1 MERPTRFGNQR
12 CFEVMDDAMKGNIR
26 ESIEEMGGY
35 SMEGKYSHVLNKTH
49 LQTVREGAESYRVTT
64 GTFGKKYL
72 IYLRKIEGRNFVFF
86 INRKSGQIIKAK
98 FTFMASLFEGTM
110 IEGEL
115 VRYNS
120 SCSQREHRIAGNVVN
135 SDNGREDGNDWI
147 FLINDLIY
155 YEGKDLMRESWE
167 KRNQALQEMIEKKYR
182 HDAGSQF
189 KLVVKRYMTVDHAKS
204 MVNDLIPRLKYK
216 CNGLIFR
223 HVGEFDRTFAYIIPD
238 GEAKESAG
246 VAGLS
251 RAAKSAGSGSGRGSS
266 SGNDFLD
273 QLALGCEV
281 VAFEGGEE
289 KESAPGKKQEEGS
302 EVRHVGGKKL
312 YTEMDDEEEVEHH
325 QAIPESSSDTD
336 SESEDEE
343 ELIETFVVKKTE
355 YPDVYE
361 LYKIKNGGGG
371 AALEKHSY
379 AAVSALATSKMMK
392 GVFAEREEARMKCRY
407 NSGFKRWVPIECI

>member
-1 MERPTRFGNQR
+1 MRFGNQR
-12 CFEVMDDAMKGNIR
+12 CFEVVDDGMKGRIR
-26 ESIEEMGGY
+26 GSIEEMGGY

-49 LQTVREGAESYRVTT
+49 LQTVREGADSYRVTV

-72 IYLRKIEGRNFVFF
+72 IYLTKMDGRNFVFF

-110 IEGEL
+110 AEGEL
-115 VRYNS
+115 VRYD
-120 SCSQREHRIAGNVVN
+120 AG
-135 SDNGREDGNDWI
+135 GKGGGAGGGAGGEDGNDWI

-167 KRNQALQEMIEKKYR
+167 KRNDALQEMIEKKYR
-182 HDAGSQF
+182 HDAGSPF
-189 KLVVKRYMTVDHAKS
+189 KLVVKRYMGVDYAKS
-204 MVNDLIPRLKYK
+204 MINDLIPRLKYK

-223 HVGEFDRTFAYIIPD
+223 HVTEFDRTFAYIIPD
-238 GEAKESAG
+238 GEAKEGSG
-246 VAGLS
+246 VARVS
-251 RAAKSAGSGSGRGSS
+251 HVVKSTESS
-266 SGNDFLD
+266 NDFLD

-281 VAFEGGEE
+281 VAFEG
-289 KESAPGKKQEEGS
+289 ESDSGKKKEEGS
-302 EVRHVGGKKL
+302 EVRRVGGKKL

-343 ELIETFVVKKTE
+343 EVFETFVVKKTE

-361 LYKIKNGGGG
+361 LYKIKSGGG
-371 AALEKHSY
+371 LEKHSY
-379 AAVSALATSKMMK
+379 AAVSAMATSKMMK
-392 GVFAEREEARMKCRY
+392 GVFAEREEAQMKCRY
-407 NSGFKRWVPIECI
+407 NSGFKRWVPIECV

>member
-1 MERPTRFGNQR
+1 MRFGNQR
-12 CFEVMDDAMKGNIR
+12 SFEIVDDGMKVRIR

-49 LQTVREGAESYRVTT
+49 LQTVRENTDSYRVTV

-72 IYLRKIEGRNFVFF
+72 IYLTKMDGKNFVFF
-86 INRKSGQIIKAK
+86 INRKSGQIIKTK

-110 IEGEL
+110 AEGEL

-120 SCSQREHRIAGNVVN
+120 ETG
-135 SDNGREDGNDWI
+135 GEDGNDWI

-155 YEGKDLMRESWE
+155 YEGKDLMAEKWE
-167 KRNQALQEMIEKKYR
+167 KRNEALQEMIEKKYR
-182 HDAGSQF
+182 HDAGSPF
-189 KLVVKRYMTVDHAKS
+189 KLVVKRYMSVDYAKS
-204 MVNDLIPRLKYK
+204 MVNDLMPRLKYK

-223 HVGEFDRTFAYIIPD
+223 HVTEFDRTFAYIIPD
-238 GEAKESAG
+238 GEAKESTG
-246 VAGLS
+246 VA
-251 RAAKSAGSGSGRGSS
+251 RVHKSYGSGSGSS
-266 SGNDFLD
+266 SSNDFLD

-281 VAFEGGEE
+281 VAFEG
-289 KESAPGKKQEEGS
+289 ESDSGKKQGERS
-302 EVRHVGGKKL
+302 EVRRVGGKKL

-343 ELIETFVVKKTE
+343 EVFETFVVKKTE

-361 LYKIKNGGGG
+361 LYKIKSGG
-371 AALEKHSY
+371 ALEKHSY
-379 AAVSALATSKMMK
+379 AAVSAMATSKMMK
-392 GVFAEREEARMKCRY
+392 GVFAEREEAQMKCRY
-407 NSGFKRWVPIECI
+407 NSGFKRWVPIECV